1 MSVPLG
7 THQSEMLA
15 WLVDNWLDT
24 AGHARGTM
32 CLRWIGADE
41 HPEPRTRVTKLTNL

>member
-1 MSVPLG
+1 VVAHRDPG
-7 THQSEMLA
+7 
-15 WLVDNWLDT
+15 VDNWLDT

-41 HPEPRTRVTKLTNL
+41 HPEPTTRVAKLADL